1 MRVAR
6 YHRVSTQD
14 QNLQRQVTATED
26 YIQSTFDDPAT
37 ETYTDASTGT
47 DTERDGYQELMADSK
62 TGYLDAVVV
71 KSISRI
77 SRSIRDL
84 EDTVDSLQEN
94 DVALHI
100 IDESLK
106 IDPDSNDPMQRAM
119 IQLLGVFA
127 ELEAKMTRQRIKEGI
142 AAKQET
148 DEYHHGPAPLGFTKE
163 SGKLTRKPEFDLV
176 VSTLEMVIKDQ
187 LSKRAA
193 AEELNTSR
201 KTITRA
207 IEDRPELY
215 GLEDVDPEDELG
227 VQELRQRLNKLERK
241 VGGSDE

>member
-1 MRVAR
+1 MRIAR
-6 YHRVSTQD
+6 YHRVSTQE
-14 QNLQRQVTATED
+14 QNLQRQVTATKE
-26 YIQSTFDDPAT
+26 YITATFDNPEI

-47 DTERDGYQELMADSK
+47 DTERDGYQQLMADAQDSVF
-62 TGYLDAVVV
+62 GAVVV

-84 EDTVDSLQEN
+84 EDTVDTLKEN
-94 DVALHI
+94 EVALHI
-100 IDESLK
+100 IDESLT

-148 DEYHHGPAPLGFTKE
+148 DDYHHGPAPLGFRKE
-163 SGKLTRKPEFDLV
+163 SGSLLREPNFDQV
-176 VSTLEMVIKDQ
+176 VSVLEMALKGK

-193 AEELNTSR
+193 AEELDTSR
-201 KTITRA
+201 KTIGRA
-207 IEDRPELY
+207 INDRPELY
-215 GLEDVDPEDELG
+215 GLEDVDPEDNLG

-241 VGGSDE
+241 VDQ